1 VVLACSG
8 ALALGAVGIAAG
20 QSGGGKGQKSE
31 ASQAVSSA
39 CGRTGKAVTRPDAL
53 PADLLPP
60 GTVLTSSKRVGH
72 GRTVVGGV
80 IPGDFRSAV
89 AFFVQ
94 QLPTAGYRNLS
105 GDAEMDEAEAFFAGD
120 GLRGK
125 WKVNGILGCSEA
137 VTLALYV
144 TR

>member
-1 VVLACSG
+1 M
-8 ALALGAVGIAAG
+8 
-20 QSGGGKGQKSE
+20 
-31 ASQAVSSA
+31 
-39 CGRTGKAVTRPDAL
+39 
-53 PADLLPP
+53 
-60 GTVLTSSKRVGH
+60 LTSSKQVG
-72 GRTVVGGV
+72 GRTVVVGV

-94 QLPTAGYRNLS
+94 KLPVSGYRNLS

-125 WKVNGILGCSEA
+125 WKVNGILGCAEA

-144 TR
+144 SR